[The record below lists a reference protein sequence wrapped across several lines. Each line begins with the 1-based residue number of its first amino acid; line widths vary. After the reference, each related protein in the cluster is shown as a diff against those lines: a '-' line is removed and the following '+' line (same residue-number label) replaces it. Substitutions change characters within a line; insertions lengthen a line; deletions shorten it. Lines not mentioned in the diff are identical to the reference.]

1 MVSHLNLTEPADS
14 GSVLFRNSAA
24 TCESTSLSLVLQ
36 IIHSKVQ
43 KSQVKFL
50 LHSPYGIKHVRQ
62 SSSQWT
68 KINERRLTRGNNAT
82 TWNFWLPAVC
92 IIAITSSLFLPT
104 VKSLFSRSE
113 SHDSRQ
119 NKYQTDRHDNHFQF
133 AFVFFPLDF
142 QLHLFFIFVIP
153 CENLWFLYCG

>member
-1 MVSHLNLTEPADS
+1 MVCHFNLEDPADS
-14 GSVLFRNSAA
+14 GSVLFRNAVS
-24 TCESTSLSLVLQ
+24 TYESTSLGLMLQ

-43 KSQVKFL
+43 RSQVKFL
-50 LHSPYGIKHVRQ
+50 LNSQYRIKHVRG
-62 SSSQWT
+62 SASQWT
-68 KINERRLTRGNNAT
+68 KISERRLTSGNIAT
-82 TWNFWLPAVC
+82 MWNFWLPAVC
-92 IIAITSSLFLPT
+92 IIAITSSLFLLT